1 MRHITVMAATSSV
14 GLMAVFLVDF
24 IDMIFISMLGKAE
37 LAAAIGYAGAILFF
51 TSSFGIGMAIAGG
64 ALVARS
70 LGDDEKAQRQTTNV
84 LIFGAV
90 FGAIFAA
97 LVWFNLRPIVGLVGA
112 TGDTADLAVMYL

>member
-1 MRHITVMAATSSV
+1 
-14 GLMAVFLVDF
+14 
-24 IDMIFISMLGKAE
+24 
-37 LAAAIGYAGAILFF
+37 
-51 TSSFGIGMAIAGG
+51 MAIAGG

-70 LGDDEKAQRQTTNV
+70 LGEGDDEKAQRQTTNV

-112 TGDTADLAVMYL
+112 TGDTADLAVMYLQIITPFLQLLLVGMVGARFCAPMGMRDDP